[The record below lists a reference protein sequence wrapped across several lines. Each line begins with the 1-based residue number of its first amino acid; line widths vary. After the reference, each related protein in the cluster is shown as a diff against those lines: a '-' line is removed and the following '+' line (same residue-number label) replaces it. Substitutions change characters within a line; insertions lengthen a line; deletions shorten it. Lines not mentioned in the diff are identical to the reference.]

1 MKKYIRALEIP
12 LYLLVIA
19 LFCLEQGNTAMSI
32 FLIIISIGRL
42 IVNVITDEFIY
53 KRQFLNNMKYFTYA
67 FTFIVITFLFGSVL
81 DKINTIEQLENQIK
95 QNNFQIDSLK
105 LEIDTLQWENQIWDF
120 NLSNN
125 TVHLLSAIIHVES
138 SNNDSAYN
146 VYEDAVGCL
155 QIRKTMV
162 NDINRILRRQKSDL
176 RFSYDDRW
184 LRNKSIKMFDIYC
197 KHYGLTTAE
206 EIARC
211 WNGGPRGM
219 QNEMTANYWKKVKN
233 KLDS

>member
-1 MKKYIRALEIP
+1 MR
-12 LYLLVIA
+12 
-19 LFCLEQGNTAMSI
+19 LFTVM
-32 FLIIISIGRL
+32 
-42 IVNVITDEFIY
+42 
-53 KRQFLNNMKYFTYA
+53 FTMV
-67 FTFIVITFLFGSVL
+67 VITFLFGSVL
-81 DKINTIEQLENQIK
+81 NKINTIEQLENKIE

-105 LEIDTLQWENQIWDF
+105 HEIDTLQWENQIWDF

-146 VYEDAVGCL
+146 SYEDAVGCL

-162 NDINRILRRQKSDL
+162 NDVNRILRRQKSDL
-176 RFSYDDRW
+176 RFTYDDRW
-184 LRNKSIKMFDIYC
+184 LRNRSIKMFSIYC
-197 KHYGLTTAE
+197 EHYGLTTAE

-219 QNEMTANYWKKVKN
+219 QNEMTATYWKKVKN

>member
-1 MKKYIRALEIP
+1 MRYI
-12 LYLLVIA
+12 
-19 LFCLEQGNTAMSI
+19 
-32 FLIIISIGRL
+32 
-42 IVNVITDEFIY
+42 
-53 KRQFLNNMKYFTYA
+53 TYA
-67 FTFIVITFLFGSVL
+67 FTFIVITFLFGNVL
-81 DKINTIEQLENQIK
+81 NKIETIEQLENQIE

-125 TVHLLSAIIHVES
+125 TVHLLSAIMYVES
-138 SNNDSAYN
+138 SYNDSAYN
-146 VYEDAVGCL
+146 SYEDAVGCL

-162 NDINRILRRQKSDL
+162 NDVNRILRRQKSDL
-176 RFSYDDRW
+176 RFTYDDRW

-197 KHYGLTTAE
+197 KHYGLTTSE